1 MPHVYRHIRLDTN
14 QPFYIGIGLDDI
26 PKRAYETRSRRSE
39 WWNRIVN
46 KHGYEVH
53 ILFEN
58 VSIDFAKEK
67 EKEFISLYGR
77 INLGTGT
84 LCNLTDGGDG
94 SPNTIVSE
102 ETRQKQRERMLKNNP
117 FKGKSHSLDTKA
129 LISKKAIERDQN
141 GSRNPNYGKGDKIRG
156 ENNVMFGKTHS
167 QEIKEKLSEINK
179 NLYANGYINPSSKK
193 VIDLETGIVYTS
205 AKEAWDLHFK
215 NKFTISYFHAC
226 LRGKRI
232 NKTNFSYYGEI
243 Q

>member
-1 MPHVYRHIRLDTN
+1 MKKYCVYLHIRKDKN
-14 QPFYIGIGLDDI
+14 EVFYVGIGNE
-26 PKRAYETRSRRSE
+26 KRPYSKFGRSKYWS
-39 WWNRIVN
+39 NIIN
-46 KHGYEVH
+46 KTDYEVK
-53 ILFEN
+53 IIESN
-58 VSIDFAKEK
+58 KTWEEASKIEIDLIKQ
-67 EKEFISLYGR
+67 YGR
-77 INLGTGT
+77 KDLNLGS
-84 LCNLTDGGDG
+84 LVNLTDGGDG

-167 QEIKEKLSEINK
+167 QEMREKLSQGQK

-215 NKFTISYFHAC
+215 HKFTISYFHAC

>member
-1 MPHVYRHIRLDTN
+1 MKKYCVYLHIRKDKN
-14 QPFYIGIGLDDI
+14 EVFYVGIGNE
-26 PKRAYETRSRRSE
+26 KRPYSKFGRSKYWSS
-39 WWNRIVN
+39 IIN
-46 KHGYEVH
+46 KTDYEVK
-53 ILFEN
+53 IIESN
-58 VSIDFAKEK
+58 KTWEEACKIEIDLIKQ
-67 EKEFISLYGR
+67 YGR
-77 INLGTGT
+77 KDLNLGS

-215 NKFTISYFHAC
+215 HKFTISYFHAC